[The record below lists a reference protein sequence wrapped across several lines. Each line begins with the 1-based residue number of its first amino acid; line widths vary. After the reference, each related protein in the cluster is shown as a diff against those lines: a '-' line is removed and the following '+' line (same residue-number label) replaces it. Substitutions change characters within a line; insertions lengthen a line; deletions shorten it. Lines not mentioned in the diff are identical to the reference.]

1 MTWEVWVRLSE
12 SLQEKCTATLKQDG
26 DFLNKAMVTQH
37 SLDISPA
44 LSGRLPGRLL
54 SVSISKENKIKAVGE
69 EYCPPKSAF
78 LNQNIQILSREIESQ
93 STLLYLGTFLTK
105 NLESHFYQLSPSE

>member
-1 MTWEVWVRLSE
+1 ML
-12 SLQEKCTATLKQDG
+12 
-26 DFLNKAMVTQH
+26 TQH

-93 STLLYLGTFLTK
+93 STLLYLGTFFMK

>member
-12 SLQEKCTATLKQDG
+12 SLQKCAATLKQDG

-93 STLLYLGTFLTK
+93 STLLYLGTFLMK

>member
-12 SLQEKCTATLKQDG
+12 SLQKCAATLKQDG

-78 LNQNIQILSREIESQ
+78 LNQYIQILSREIESQ

>member
-12 SLQEKCTATLKQDG
+12 SLQKCAATLKQDG

-78 LNQNIQILSREIESQ
+78 LNQYIQILSREIESQ
-93 STLLYLGTFLTK
+93 STLLYLGTFLMK
-105 NLESHFYQLSPSE
+105 NSESHFYQLSPSE

>member
-1 MTWEVWVRLSE
+1 
-12 SLQEKCTATLKQDG
+12 
-26 DFLNKAMVTQH
+26 MVTQH

>member
-1 MTWEVWVRLSE
+1 
-12 SLQEKCTATLKQDG
+12 
-26 DFLNKAMVTQH
+26 MVTQH

-78 LNQNIQILSREIESQ
+78 LNQYIQILSREIESQ

>member
-1 MTWEVWVRLSE
+1 ML
-12 SLQEKCTATLKQDG
+12 
-26 DFLNKAMVTQH
+26 TQH

-93 STLLYLGTFLTK
+93 STLLYLGTFLMK

>member
-1 MTWEVWVRLSE
+1 
-12 SLQEKCTATLKQDG
+12 
-26 DFLNKAMVTQH
+26 MVTQH

-93 STLLYLGTFLTK
+93 STLLYLGTFLMK

>member
-1 MTWEVWVRLSE
+1 
-12 SLQEKCTATLKQDG
+12 
-26 DFLNKAMVTQH
+26 MVTQH

-78 LNQNIQILSREIESQ
+78 LNQYIQILSREIESQ
-93 STLLYLGTFLTK
+93 STLLYLGTFLMK

>member
-1 MTWEVWVRLSE
+1 
-12 SLQEKCTATLKQDG
+12 
-26 DFLNKAMVTQH
+26 MVTQH

-78 LNQNIQILSREIESQ
+78 LNQYIQILSREIESQ
-93 STLLYLGTFLTK
+93 STLLYLGTFLMK
-105 NLESHFYQLSPSE
+105 NSESHFYQLSPSE